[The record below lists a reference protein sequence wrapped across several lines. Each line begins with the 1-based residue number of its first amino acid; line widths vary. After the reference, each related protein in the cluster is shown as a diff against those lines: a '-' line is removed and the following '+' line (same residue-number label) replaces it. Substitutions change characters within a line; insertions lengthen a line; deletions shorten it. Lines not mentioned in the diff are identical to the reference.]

1 MGEVKYAIMGF
12 LSQVIGALSVGF
24 SLVKGY
30 DATVCA
36 GIAAV
41 LVAFLAAVFVV
52 CEAEK
57 TI

>member
-1 MGEVKYAIMGF
+1 MKYAIMGF